1 MKTAVIYHYFEASDV
16 YKDNLIFFLNTAI
29 DNDIDYFIYIS
40 EKCTVDLPAFP
51 NVEYIFIENK
61 NYDLGAVVNFNR
73 HEKSN
78 NYSYYIYLNCSVR
91 GPFLP
96 TYATEKWHEV
106 FTSKLSNDIGIVGST
121 INILPEHSK
130 DSKYFSQKLGSS
142 GPHTH
147 VQTSSFAISSASY
160 KLLKSERFFDENE
173 KLDRLDVILRLEI
186 TLSHIIL
193 KNGFKICSLLPAY
206 NEFSST
212 IRSLEY
218 PNTLKNG
225 DPLRKSA
232 FYGRTLVPY
241 ETVFIKTNRDMLTK
255 RDLAS
260 YTFTSLDSYT
270 KNKML
275 TSDGLELFKKSSKEC
290 TQQYS
295 FLEKVIFKL
304 TKKLF

>member
-121 INILPEHSK
+121 INILP
-130 DSKYFSQKLGSS
+130 
-142 GPHTH
+142 
-147 VQTSSFAISSASY
+147 
-160 KLLKSERFFDENE
+160 
-173 KLDRLDVILRLEI
+173 
-186 TLSHIIL
+186 
-193 KNGFKICSLLPAY
+193 
-206 NEFSST
+206 
-212 IRSLEY
+212 
-218 PNTLKNG
+218 
-225 DPLRKSA
+225 
-232 FYGRTLVPY
+232 
-241 ETVFIKTNRDMLTK
+241 
-255 RDLAS
+255 
-260 YTFTSLDSYT
+260 
-270 KNKML
+270 
-275 TSDGLELFKKSSKEC
+275 
-290 TQQYS
+290 
-295 FLEKVIFKL
+295 
-304 TKKLF
+304 